1 MKKHLWIFSLLF
13 FCASFVTAQRTV
25 TGTIIDETNE
35 ALIGANVVVKGTTIG
50 TVTDIEGKY
59 SIVVPDGSNILVVS
73 YTGFNTMEKELG
85 ASNVMDF
92 NLSEG
97 LALKEV
103 VVVGYGQNSKKLN
116 IQTVGS
122 VGEEGIS
129 KIPATSPQ
137 QILQGQIAGVQM
149 TNSSGVLGSAS
160 NVRIRGVASLNAGG
174 NPLFVVDG
182 VPLADDALAGGY
194 GGTPLNSLLDIA
206 PSDIES
212 MTVLKDAGAAA
223 IYGSRGSNG
232 VVLITTKKGSN
243 DGKNNVV
250 FNTSYGTLQATNLF
264 DMANTEEFVQIRGLD
279 PATAPTTFF
288 DWQDA
293 VVQTGFTFDANL
305 GFTGGNATTS
315 YYVGAG
321 YSDAENYTIG
331 NSLNKINA
339 RVNLRHKL
347 NDRVTAGANVGLT
360 RTNSD
365 RTSVENSTFA
375 PLTSA
380 YLQNPSVLPRNPDG
394 SFANTGFIANVI
406 AIEELGLVDFNSYRA
421 IGNVFAEIEL
431 FDGLTFK
438 SDWGLD
444 FQEVQEEFREVEAFT
459 PGGYSFNDLD
469 RNIKWLTT
477 NTLNYSKILNQ
488 DHALNVVLGQSFEAL
503 QFSDITVESTGF
515 AADKL
520 RNAGSGATPTT
531 TSATRTAWGLNSY
544 FGRVNYRLMDKYIAE
559 VSLRGDGSSRFGAN
573 NRWGLFWAVSGGW
586 IASDEA
592 FLKGNNT
599 LSFLKL
605 RASFGTTGNDRI
617 ANFASLGLSGGGN
630 DYNGQPGLAASQ
642 AANPDLRWEE
652 TSQFDIGFESTW
664 LRDRIRFNT
673 SFYIKNTDGLLLNFQ
688 LPFTSGFENITRNAG
703 SMKNTGVDLELG
715 ATIIRTSGGLTW
727 DMDLNVGF
735 LKNEVTSLPDAT
747 VDEDG
752 NGFLAGSANQRAV
765 VGQSANE
772 FFLIRYNGVNPQ
784 TGDAEWLDRD
794 GNPTTTPAA
803 TDRVYVGSGI
813 PDFTGGLSST
823 LRYKDLDFGFLFNFV
838 SGNNVYIGDLR
849 FTENPTSGF
858 NKSVALLDTWQN
870 PGDEAFAPSP
880 DSPTYPSFAQRST
893 SQLFDGSYIR
903 LKTITLG
910 YTLRGSKLGTGVFE
924 NIRLYVQGN
933 NLLTFNDDA
942 FRGQDIEVSANGQ
955 NNLIQGES
963 FFATPQAKIFKFG
976 INATF

>member
-25 TGTIIDETNE
+25 TGMIIDETNE
-35 ALIGANVVVKGTTIG
+35 PLIGANVIVKGTTIG

-59 SIVVPDGSNILVVS
+59 SISVPEGANTLVVS
-73 YTGFNTMEKELG
+73 YTGFTTMEKELG
-85 ASNVMDF
+85 ASNILDF

-103 VVVGYGQNSKKLN
+103 VIVGYGQNSKKLN
-116 IQTVGS
+116 IQTIGT
-122 VGEEGIS
+122 VGEEGVS
-129 KIPATSPQ
+129 RIPATSPQ
-137 QILQGQIAGVQM
+137 QILQGQVAGVNM
-149 TNSSGVLGSAS
+149 INSSGVLGAAS
-160 NVRIRGVASLNAGG
+160 NIRIRGIASLNAGG

-182 VPLADDALAGGY
+182 VPLADDDLAGGY
-194 GGTPLNSLLDIA
+194 GGTPLNPLLDIA

-212 MTVLKDAGAAA
+212 MSVLKDASAAA

-232 VVLITTKKGSN
+232 VVLITTKKGSA
-243 DGKNNVV
+243 GKNNVV
-250 FNTSYGTLQATNLF
+250 FNTSYGTLQPTNTF
-264 DMANTEEFVQIRGLD
+264 DMANTEEWVQIRGDD
-279 PATAPTTFF
+279 PATAPTDFF
-288 DWQDA
+288 DWKEG
-293 VVQTGFTFDANL
+293 VLQTGYTFDANL
-305 GFTGGNATTS
+305 GFTGGNATTN

-347 NDRVTAGANVGLT
+347 NDRVTAGANIGLT

-380 YLQNPSVLPRNPDG
+380 YLQRPFVLPRNEDG

-421 IGNVFAEIEL
+421 IGNVFAEVKLLE
-431 FDGLTFK
+431 GLTFK
-438 SDWGLD
+438 TDWGLD

-459 PGGYSFNDLD
+459 PGGYAFNDLD
-469 RNIKWLTT
+469 RGIKWLTT
-477 NTLNYSKILNQ
+477 NTLNYSKILNS
-488 DHALNVVLGQSFEAL
+488 DHALNFVLGQSFESL

-531 TSATRTAWGLNSY
+531 TSATRTAWALNSY

-573 NRWGLFWAVSGGW
+573 NRWGIFWAASAGW
-586 IASDEA
+586 IASDED
-592 FLKGNNT
+592 FLKGNDI

-605 RASFGTTGNDRI
+605 RASYGTTGNDRVG
-617 ANFASLGLSGGGN
+617 NFASLGLAGGGN
-630 DYNGQPGLAASQ
+630 DYNGSPGLAATQ
-642 AANPDLRWEE
+642 AANPDLKWEE

-664 LRDRIRFNT
+664 LKDRVRFNA
-673 SFYIKNTDGLLLNFQ
+673 SFYIKDTDGLLLDFQ

-715 ATIIRTSGGLTW
+715 GTILRTTSGLTW
-727 DMDLNVGF
+727 DMDLNIGF

-765 VGQSANE
+765 VGRSASE
-772 FFLIRYNGVNPQ
+772 FFLIRYNGVNSQ
-784 TGDAEWLDRD
+784 TGDAEWLDGD
-794 GNPTTTPAA
+794 GVA
-803 TDRVYVGSGI
+803 TSTYPGATERVYVGSGI
-813 PDFTGGLSST
+813 PDFTGGLTST

-838 SGNNVYIGDLR
+838 SGNKVFIGDLR
-849 FTENPTSGF
+849 FTENPLSGF
-858 NKSVALLDTWQN
+858 NKSTDLLDTWQN
-870 PGDEAFAPSP
+870 PGDNAFAPSP
-880 DSPTYPSFAQRST
+880 DSPTYANFAQRST

-903 LKTITLG
+903 LKSISLG
-910 YTLRGSKLGTGVFE
+910 YTLRGSKLGTSAFE
-924 NIRLYVQGN
+924 NIRLYIQGN

-942 FRGQDIEVSANGQ
+942 FRGQDIEVSADGQ
-955 NNLIQGES
+955 NNLVQGES

-976 INATF
+976 LNATF

>member
-25 TGTIIDETNE
+25 TGTIIDETGE

-59 SIVVPDGSNILVVS
+59 SIAVPEGSNALVVS
-73 YTGFNTMEKELG
+73 YTGFTTMEKEIG
-85 ASNVMDF
+85 ASNILDF

-122 VGEEGIS
+122 VGQEGVS
-129 KIPATSPQ
+129 KIQATSPQ
-137 QILQGQIAGVQM
+137 QILQGQVAGVQM
-149 TNSSGVLGSAS
+149 TNSSGVLGAAS
-160 NVRIRGVASLNAGG
+160 NIRIRGVASLNAGG

-182 VPLADDALAGGY
+182 VPLADEDFSAGY
-194 GGTPLNSLLDIA
+194 GGASLNSLLDIA

-232 VVLITTKKGSN
+232 VVLITTKKGTA
-243 DGKNNVV
+243 GKNNVV

-264 DMANTEEFVQIRGLD
+264 DMANTEEWVQILGVD
-279 PATAPTTFF
+279 AADFPSDYF

-293 VVQTGFTFDANL
+293 VVQTGYTFDANL
-305 GFTGGNATTS
+305 GFTGGNATTN

-339 RVNLRHKL
+339 RINLRHKL

-380 YLQNPSVLPRNPDG
+380 YLQRPYVLPRNEDG

-421 IGNVFAEIEL
+421 IGNVFAEVKLLE
-431 FDGLTFK
+431 GLTFK
-438 SDWGLD
+438 TDWGLD

-459 PGGYSFNDLD
+459 PGGYAFNDLN
-469 RNIKWLTT
+469 RGIKWLTT
-477 NTLNYSKILNQ
+477 NTLNYSKILND
-488 DHALNVVLGQSFEAL
+488 DHALNFVVGQSFESL

-573 NRWGLFWAVSGGW
+573 NRWGVFWAVSGGW
-586 IASDEA
+586 IASDED
-592 FLKGNNT
+592 FLKDNNT

-605 RASFGTTGNDRI
+605 RASYGTTGNDRI
-617 ANFASLGLSGGGN
+617 DNFASLGLAGGGN
-630 DYNGQPGLAASQ
+630 DYNGQPGLAATQ
-642 AANPDLRWEE
+642 AANPNLKWEE
-652 TSQFDIGFESTW
+652 TTQFDFGIESTW
-664 LRDRIRFNT
+664 LKDRIRFNA
-673 SFYIKNTDGLLLNFQ
+673 SFYVKNTDGLLLDFQ
-688 LPFTSGFENITRNAG
+688 LPYTSGFTNITRNAG

-715 ATIIRTSGGLTW
+715 GTILRTAGGLTW

-735 LKNEVTSLPDAT
+735 LNNEVTSLPDAT

-752 NGFLAGSANQRAV
+752 NGFLAGSASQRAV

-772 FFLIRYNGVNPQ
+772 FFLIRYNGINSQ

-794 GNPTTTPAA
+794 GVPTTTPGG
-803 TDRVYVGSGI
+803 TDRVYVGSAI

-823 LRYKDLDFGFLFNFV
+823 LRYKDFDFGLLFNFV
-838 SGNNVYIGDLR
+838 SGGNVYIGDLR
-849 FTENPTSGF
+849 FTENPLSGF
-858 NKSVALLDTWQN
+858 NKSTALLDTWQN
-870 PGDEAFAPSP
+870 PGDESFAPSTES
-880 DSPTYPSFAQRST
+880 DTYGSFAQRST
-893 SQLFDGSYIR
+893 SQLFDASYIR
-903 LKTITLG
+903 LKNITLG
-910 YTLRGSKLGTGVFE
+910 YTLKGSKLGTNVFE
-924 NIRLYVQGN
+924 NIRFYIQGN

-942 FRGQDIEVSANGQ
+942 FRGQDIEVSADGQ

-976 INATF
+976 LNATF

>member
-25 TGTIIDETNE
+25 TGMIIDETGE
-35 ALIGANVVVKGTTIG
+35 ALIGANVVVKGTTVG

-59 SIVVPDGSNILVVS
+59 SILVPEGSTMLVVS
-73 YTGFNTMEKELG
+73 YTGFTTMEKEIG
-85 ASNVMDF
+85 ASNILDF

-103 VVVGYGQNSKKLN
+103 VIVGYGQNSKKLN
-116 IQTVGS
+116 IQTIGT
-122 VGEEGIS
+122 VGEEGVS
-129 KIPATSPQ
+129 RIPATSPQ
-137 QILQGQIAGVQM
+137 QILQGQVAGVNM
-149 TNSSGVLGSAS
+149 INSSGVLGAAS
-160 NVRIRGVASLNAGG
+160 NIRIRGIASLNAGG

-182 VPLADDALAGGY
+182 VPLADDDLAAGY
-194 GGTPLNSLLDIA
+194 GGTALNPLLDIA

-212 MTVLKDAGAAA
+212 MSVLKDASAAA

-232 VVLITTKKGSN
+232 VVLITTKKGTA
-243 DGKNNVV
+243 GKNNVV
-250 FNTSYGTLQATNLF
+250 FNTSYGTLQPTNTY
-264 DMANTEEFVQIRGLD
+264 DMANTEEWVQIRGDD
-279 PATAPTTFF
+279 PATSPTDFF
-288 DWQDA
+288 DWKEG
-293 VVQTGFTFDANL
+293 VLQTGYTFDANL
-305 GFTGGNATTS
+305 GFTGGNASTT
-315 YYVGAG
+315 YYIGAG

-347 NDRVTAGANVGLT
+347 NDRVTAGANIGLT

-380 YLQNPSVLPRNPDG
+380 YLQRPFVLPRNEDG

-421 IGNVFAEIEL
+421 IGNVFAEVKL
-431 FDGLTFK
+431 LDGLTFK
-438 SDWGLD
+438 TDWGLD

-459 PGGYSFNDLD
+459 PGGYAFNDLD
-469 RNIKWLTT
+469 RGIKWLTT
-477 NTLNYSKILNQ
+477 NTLNYSKILNS
-488 DHALNVVLGQSFEAL
+488 DHALNFVLGQSFESL

-531 TSATRTAWGLNSY
+531 TSATRTAWALNSY

-573 NRWGLFWAVSGGW
+573 NRWGIFWAASAGW
-586 IASDEA
+586 IVSDEE
-592 FLKGNNT
+592 FLKGNNA

-605 RASFGTTGNDRI
+605 RASYGTTGNDRVG
-617 ANFASLGLSGGGN
+617 NFASLGLAGGGN
-630 DYNGQPGLAASQ
+630 DYNGQPGLAATQ
-642 AANPDLRWEE
+642 AANPNLKWEE
-652 TSQFDIGFESTW
+652 TAQFDIGFESTW
-664 LRDRIRFNT
+664 LRDRVRFNA
-673 SFYIKNTDGLLLNFQ
+673 SFYIKNTDGLLLDFQ

-703 SMKNTGVDLELG
+703 SMRNTGVDLELG
-715 ATIIRTSGGLTW
+715 GTILRTTSGLTW
-727 DMDLNVGF
+727 DMDLNIGF

-752 NGFLAGSANQRAV
+752 NGFLIGSANQRAV
-765 VGQSANE
+765 VGRSASE
-772 FFLIRYNGVNPQ
+772 FYLIRYNGVNPQ
-784 TGDAEWLDRD
+784 TGDAEWLDGD
-794 GNPTTTPAA
+794 GVA
-803 TDRVYVGSGI
+803 TATYPGATERVFVGSGI
-813 PDFTGGLSST
+813 PDFTGGLTST

-838 SGNNVYIGDLR
+838 SGNKVFIGDLR
-849 FTENPTSGF
+849 FTENPLSGF
-858 NKSVALLDTWQN
+858 NKSTDLLDTWQN
-870 PGDEAFAPSP
+870 PGDNAFAPNP
-880 DSPTYPSFAQRST
+880 DSPSYANFAQRST

-903 LKTITLG
+903 LKSITLG
-910 YTLRGSKLGTGVFE
+910 YTLRGSKLGTSAFE
-924 NIRLYVQGN
+924 NIRLYIQGN

-942 FRGQDIEVSANGQ
+942 FRGQDIEVSADGQ
-955 NNLIQGES
+955 NNLVQGES
-963 FFATPQAKIFKFG
+963 FFAIPQAKIFKFG
-976 INATF
+976 LNATF